1 MTADAPGGGRYGEDV
16 FRPEAAGEGERID
29 FGALAYDDI
38 TMARLRA
45 LGAGEGWRCLDVGAG
60 TGTVSRRLL
69 EEAGVESVLAVDR
82 DVRFLAERP
91 VPGLK
96 ALEADVTA
104 PDFAPGRFRLVHAR
118 FVLMHLPERERVIR
132 ALAELV
138 EPGGVLVLSDAVDLT
153 SDLAGDGSGGG
164 SGDGTAE
171 GASGAAR
178 DGASAAAR
186 DAARDGTGEEA
197 SGGTGG
203 EASGGTGG
211 EASGGTGEEASG
223 ATSGVARE
231 GMSDGT
237 RGATPGTPYAEV
249 MRAMWRGLRDT
260 IGTDVSWVPS
270 YPHLLREAGLHPV
283 AAEIHVPPLVPGS
296 PISRF
301 WADTWE
307 RSRAAMLATGLVD
320 DAAVD
325 AAILYLHS
333 DECAALSAGMLTA
346 WGRKPEE
353 QAAPA

>member
-16 FRPEAAGEGERID
+16 FRPEAAGEGERVD

-118 FVLMHLPERERVIR
+118 FVLMHLPERERLIR

-153 SDLAGDGSGGG
+153 SDLAGDGAGDG
-164 SGDGTAE
+164 SGEGTGE

-178 DGASAAAR
+178 DGTGDGAS
-186 DAARDGTGEEA
+186 DAARDGTGEA
-197 SGGTGG
+197 
-203 EASGGTGG
+203 
-211 EASGGTGEEASG
+211 ASG
-223 ATSGVARE
+223 AARE
-231 GMSDGT
+231 GTSSGTSDGT
-237 RGATPGTPYAEV
+237 RGAMPGTPYAEV